1 MQTLV
6 TRYFVLHDLN
16 YRASC
21 FPHTVSIDDFS
32 LTAEALK
39 EIPARPTT

>member
-1 MQTLV
+1 MQALV
-6 TRYFVLHDLN
+6 TRNFDLHDLN

-39 EIPARPTT
+39 VIPAKPTT